1 MCASNYLE
9 TSSITEFQKR
19 MGMLADDELIRE
31 LDRIRR
37 LRKELD
43 SAIAELESEME
54 IIQQIRSTRY
64 RMNNWFQAEI
74 NSTELTI

>member
-1 MCASNYLE
+1 MCASNYLD

-19 MGMLADDELIRE
+19 MGMLSDDELIRE

-37 LRKELD
+37 VRKELD
-43 SAIAELESEME
+43 SSIAELESEME
-54 IIQQIRSTRY
+54 IIQQIRSARY
-64 RMNNWFQAEI
+64 RMNNWFQEEI